1 MSISLNGFAEE
12 SITLK
17 MAGTAAKGTPVSIS
31 ASLTAAPSQAD
42 GVFAGLLT
50 ASPKGRLC
58 GRAGQGLCENA
69 LQRHSTRARL
79 HRPRR
84 GWKRRCES
92 RLQRPPA
99 PCAGTG
105 YHKENRWIL
114 PIKRKGA

>member
-50 ASPKGRLC
+50 ASPKGGYAGVQVKGFVKTPYSGAAPVLGYTALAADGNGGVKAASSGPLRLVLELDTTKKTVGFC
-58 GRAGQGLCENA
+58 L
-69 LQRHSTRARL
+69 
-79 HRPRR
+79 
-84 GWKRRCES
+84 
-92 RLQRPPA
+92 
-99 PCAGTG
+99 
-105 YHKENRWIL
+105 
-114 PIKRKGA
+114 

>member
-50 ASPKGRLC
+50 ASPKGGYAGVQVKGFVKTPYSGTAPALGADGNGGVKAASSGPLRLVLELDTTKKTVGFC
-58 GRAGQGLCENA
+58 L
-69 LQRHSTRARL
+69 
-79 HRPRR
+79 
-84 GWKRRCES
+84 
-92 RLQRPPA
+92 
-99 PCAGTG
+99 
-105 YHKENRWIL
+105 
-114 PIKRKGA
+114 

>member
-50 ASPKGRLC
+50 ASPKG
-58 GRAGQGLCENA
+58 GYAGVQVKGFVKTPYSGTA
-69 LQRHSTRARL
+69 
-79 HRPRR
+79 
-84 GWKRRCES
+84 CES
-92 RLQRPPA
+92 RRQRTPA